1 MEDLEKRI
9 EIAIGD
15 SFIFEQQRYRCIKK
29 ELQSCL
35 DCEFNHI
42 VGFEPCEILQCIG
55 RFRTDNTNVCFV
67 KAD

>member
-1 MEDLEKRI
+1 MDALERI

-15 SFIFEQQRYRCIKK
+15 SFVFKQQRYRCIKK

-42 VGFEPCEILQCIG
+42 VGFEPCEVLQCMG
-55 RFRTDNTNVCFV
+55 SLRTDGTNVCFV
-67 KAD
+67 EAD